1 MEINMFGYICKAG
14 YRAGVKAMLD
24 NVRYGTRELLLG
36 T

>member
-1 MEINMFGYICKAG
+1 MFGYICKAG
-14 YRAGVKAMLD
+14 YRTGAEAMLD